1 VQSGTGLMPACILVV
16 EDDFLIRL
24 TLVEA
29 LADDG
34 FAVVEAGTAEEA
46 LRLLKGLEVSLVLTD
61 IQLPGGMDGREMA
74 RHIRA
79 ERPGLP
85 IIYTTGRPDEGLTP
99 SDRDLII
106 TKPYLPSEICA
117 AARLLAG

>member
-1 VQSGTGLMPACILVV
+1 MPACILVV